1 MDFSEPESN
10 TTPSERSLAERNL
23 RALVVEDFE
32 IMRRNVVATLETLN
46 MQITEAVNGLDA
58 LKVLDENKDIDLVF
72 TDLVMPEMDG
82 FELSEEI
89 RRRTDLRH
97 LPIIVISTH
106 RDAKYVIQALR
117 RGADD
122 YLTKPFTAPLAQR
135 VVERAL
141 SHA

>member
-1 MDFSEPESN
+1 MDTSQPKSN
-10 TTPSERSLAERNL
+10 TTLDQRPVNERNL

-32 IMRRNVVATLETLN
+32 TMRRNVVSTLETLN
-46 MQITEAVNGLDA
+46 MKIIEAVNGLDA
-58 LKVLDENKDIDLVF
+58 LRVLDENKDIDLVF

-89 RRRTDLRH
+89 RRRADLRH

-141 SHA
+141 SHV